1 MRVACI
7 WRPFLSVQVRRVG
20 AGLAKMPMAM
30 AVIIIMVVIVFI
42 YLAPVCGG
50 LTSVVL
56 PYNSMFCVVLLA
68 FYVLFNYYL
77 FYLFFM
83 VDMVCAHRLL
93 WRHV

>member
-1 MRVACI
+1 MASFTLEARRRCSMVWAVA
-7 WRPFLSVQVRRVG
+7 L
-20 AGLAKMPMAM
+20 MAM
-30 AVIIIMVVIVFI
+30 AVIIIMIVFVFI
-42 YLAPVCGG
+42 DLAPVCGG

-56 PYNSMFCVVLLA
+56 LYNSMFSVVLLA
-68 FYVLFNYYL
+68 FYAFFNYYL